1 MEQNEVFIIYESGQ
15 LTHQWYSINSLN
27 SNMSLIS
34 LFIQIDIKQIY
45 ITCLFCIQ

>member
-15 LTHQWYSINSLN
+15 LIHKWYSINSLN
-27 SNMSLIS
+27 SNMSLIN
-34 LFIQIDIKQIY
+34 LFIDIQEIY